1 MTLTSVITIVK
12 DHELGLRRTVSSL
25 LMQSH
30 TDWELIIVVGPSI
43 DETITTARDY
53 ELTDARIRV
62 VEQSGRGIYP
72 AMNEGIQNSLGETI
86 WFMNAGDC
94 FATPEV
100 ISKTLEIMSARAV
113 GLLIGGYEIQGNSN
127 RSYTPE
133 RIKRIGPIGF
143 AFNRRGGCHQS
154 MLFNAA
160 TVRAVGSYDIK
171 FKLASDFDL
180 ILKVIRESGGLRIP
194 VLVTTIEPGGIADS
208 NLGLV
213 FHEKHQIRIK
223 TFKYNLAINLASRVW
238 TVLAN
243 FKLKTRRPAN

>member
-1 MTLTSVITIVK
+1 
-12 DHELGLRRTVSSL
+12 
-25 LMQSH
+25 
-30 TDWELIIVVGPSI
+30 
-43 DETITTARDY
+43 
-53 ELTDARIRV
+53 
-62 VEQSGRGIYP
+62 
-72 AMNEGIQNSLGETI
+72 
-86 WFMNAGDC
+86 
-94 FATPEV
+94 
-100 ISKTLEIMSARAV
+100 
-113 GLLIGGYEIQGNSN
+113 
-127 RSYTPE
+127 
-133 RIKRIGPIGF
+133 
-143 AFNRRGGCHQS
+143 

-160 TVRAVGSYDIK
+160 TVRAVGNYDIK